1 MGETDNERLEGK
13 LYAIYRIT
21 SSINRAK
28 TLKEVYRKVIEGIT
42 EVFGVN
48 RASILLFNEQ
58 KHMEF
63 KAWKGISQEYRKNVE
78 GHTPW
83 VFGEKNPEPLFIT
96 DVETSSELGKH
107 REVIL
112 KEGIRAM
119 AFIPITYRGRAIGK
133 FMLYYDKPHEFSE
146 EEVLTARIL
155 ADELGFLVHQK
166 KLERRLR
173 ESGELLRAVFNEA
186 PEGIVLHR
194 DNRVVYAND
203 AFASMLGYEKGAEL
217 IGRSI
222 WDFVVKEERIVEE
235 IKNRVKR
242 VYSGKKV
249 PPLEEKLIKADG
261 SLIYAEILATP
272 VNIENKIFS
281 LVFVRD
287 ITKRK
292 ILMEELQRFKKA
304 VDKSKDLIVIT
315 DVEGR
320 IIYAN
325 DALTEITGYTK
336 EEAYGRKVPIL
347 DENIYSSETY
357 KLMWDTIRSG
367 KEFTTII
374 TDRKKN
380 GDYFM
385 LYATITPIK
394 DESGKIVN
402 FIGIGKDI
410 TKERVLEEK
419 LNKSMFY
426 DPITNLPNRTLFIE
440 KLKEAIELA
449 KLKKRFVAVAVV
461 DIDNFSII
469 NDTYGEEVGNKV
481 LYSVGHRIA
490 ELLRPGDIV
499 SRVGADEFAVA
510 LADVGDEEDVIYV
523 MNRIMDNFKDLLSVL
538 NISID
543 VSLTAGV
550 SIYPSDADTAT
561 ELLEKADLALTKAK
575 SEQVKVKFFHRE
587 LDEEALEFVILTG
600 RLKSA
605 FENGEFYPVYQG
617 IHTYGKGQP
626 VGFEALARWKSSD
639 LGEVPP
645 VKFIPILENTKQIIE
660 LGEVLFPVIRQDIE
674 KLIAEFGEEVFVSIN
689 LSPVQFEDRNL
700 ISLLV
705 DIFSDVSGNVAFEIT
720 ENTIA
725 RERRRAARILER
737 LHEIGF
743 RIHIDDFGT
752 GYSSLEYLKDF
763 PVSGLKI
770 DKSFIDDILEDRK
783 DLSIVKVVITLA
795 RELGFYTVAEGVE
808 KAEQVELLHEL
819 GCTFFQGFYFSK
831 PRSLDA
837 LLNLRR

>member
-1 MGETDNERLEGK
+1 
-13 LYAIYRIT
+13 
-21 SSINRAK
+21 
-28 TLKEVYRKVIEGIT
+28 
-42 EVFGVN
+42 
-48 RASILLFNEQ
+48 
-58 KHMEF
+58 
-63 KAWKGISQEYRKNVE
+63 
-78 GHTPW
+78 
-83 VFGEKNPEPLFIT
+83 
-96 DVETSSELGKH
+96 
-107 REVIL
+107 
-112 KEGIRAM
+112 
-119 AFIPITYRGRAIGK
+119 
-133 FMLYYDKPHEFSE
+133 
-146 EEVLTARIL
+146 
-155 ADELGFLVHQK
+155 
-166 KLERRLR
+166 
-173 ESGELLRAVFNEA
+173 
-186 PEGIVLHR
+186 
-194 DNRVVYAND
+194 
-203 AFASMLGYEKGAEL
+203 
-217 IGRSI
+217 
-222 WDFVVKEERIVEE
+222 
-235 IKNRVKR
+235 
-242 VYSGKKV
+242 
-249 PPLEEKLIKADG
+249 
-261 SLIYAEILATP
+261 
-272 VNIENKIFS
+272 
-281 LVFVRD
+281 
-287 ITKRK
+287 
-292 ILMEELQRFKKA
+292 
-304 VDKSKDLIVIT
+304 
-315 DVEGR
+315 
-320 IIYAN
+320 
-325 DALTEITGYTK
+325 
-336 EEAYGRKVPIL
+336 
-347 DENIYSSETY
+347 
-357 KLMWDTIRSG
+357 
-367 KEFTTII
+367 
-374 TDRKKN
+374 
-380 GDYFM
+380 
-385 LYATITPIK
+385 
-394 DESGKIVN
+394 
-402 FIGIGKDI
+402 
-410 TKERVLEEK
+410 
-419 LNKSMFY
+419 
-426 DPITNLPNRTLFIE
+426 
-440 KLKEAIELA
+440 
-449 KLKKRFVAVAVV
+449 
-461 DIDNFSII
+461 
-469 NDTYGEEVGNKV
+469 
-481 LYSVGHRIA
+481 
-490 ELLRPGDIV
+490 
-499 SRVGADEFAVA
+499 
-510 LADVGDEEDVIYV
+510 
-523 MNRIMDNFKDLLSVL
+523 MDNFKDLLSVL

-626 VGFEALARWKSSD
+626 VGFETLARWKSSD

-674 KLIAEFGEEVFVSIN
+674 KLISEFGEEVFVSIN